1 MYGLSYDLYLMQF
14 ATYFISLY
22 CTVIYKYS
30 ELAARQ
36 FSDRFPLYYS
46 LNAEPIPISMPILL
60 IDLVMLAVSSIVI
73 FQLWKYRATRNVKQ
87 GTSLLLICIFL
98 MILIFSYFTYIC
110 AEYNLP
116 ERNSGRFG
124 VYYIEHVNYL
134 WVIGQFLSA
143 VKYLPQISL
152 NWMGISTKG
161 LSPKYLKISI
171 IATSILQAS
180 NLCSFIDNLEFY
192 EWPFNLTPR
201 VVSFLQLIWLGII
214 YYQHYYAYA
223 MNKPYLKRIYE

>member
-46 LNAEPIPISMPILL
+46 LNAEPIPISMALLL
-60 IDLVMLAVSSIVI
+60 IDLVMLAVSSIV
-73 FQLWKYRATRNVKQ
+73 FFNCGNTELLETLSNE
-87 GTSLLLICIFL
+87 SLLLICIFL

>member
-1 MYGLSYDLYLMQF
+1 MQF

-46 LNAEPIPISMPILL
+46 LNAEPIPISMALLL
-60 IDLVMLAVSSIVI
+60 IDLVMLAVSSIV
-73 FQLWKYRATRNVKQ
+73 FFNCGNTELLETLSNE
-87 GTSLLLICIFL
+87 SLLLICIFL
-98 MILIFSYFTYIC
+98 MILILSYFTYIC

-116 ERNSGRFG
+116 ERNNGRFG
-124 VYYIEHVNYL
+124 GYYIEYVNYL

-161 LSPKYLKISI
+161 LPPKYLKISI
-171 IATSILQAS
+171 IATSVLQAS
-180 NLCSFIDNLEFY
+180 NLRTFIDNLEFY
-192 EWPFNLTPR
+192 QWSFNPTPR
-201 VVSFLQLIWLGII
+201 MVSFLQLIWLGII